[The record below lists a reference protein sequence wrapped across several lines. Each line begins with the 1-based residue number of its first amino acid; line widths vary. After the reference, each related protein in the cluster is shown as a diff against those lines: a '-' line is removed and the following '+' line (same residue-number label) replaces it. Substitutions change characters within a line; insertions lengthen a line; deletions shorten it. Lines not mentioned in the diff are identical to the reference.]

1 MYYTIKTELCLP
13 AEERYFLE
21 YYRLKNDLI
30 MPKMM
35 GTQPLFFKEIMLLGK
50 KWESSGNH

>member
-21 YYRLKNDLI
+21 YHRLKNDLI